1 MNKLLGVG
9 VAVAFSL
16 AGLPTV
22 AQTGQPS
29 SAPEP
34 APSSFPD
41 PGPASPPEIVQ
52 PPSSEGPSSPPE
64 VVPSNPEVEA
74 PRPLDDLS
82 QPDPNEIVPTSPS
95 GGSDRLGTPQTPVLS
110 EDPAQ
115 IIEQAETYQSLSY
128 ANYLGFNIYG
138 DLTNADRIS
147 QTLEKL
153 ARKTGTNPALMYVLE
168 TRKGLELVLVL
179 PSGTVDNK
187 TSSLPQIEGILAS
200 PFRLIASLFPY
211 LSPQK
216 LAQPNTAPTA
226 QPTLIHRL
234 VPGASSAEVKRV
246 VKRFRKEVSDPT
258 KTETESYK
266 PFAKKLY
273 EWIITPLKPVLEARK
288 IDTLVFSLDK
298 GLRSMPVA
306 ALNDGQKFLVEQ
318 YNLALIPSFSLT
330 DTRYQGLQGIKM
342 LGMGITQSTGGQSPL
357 PSVAVEVPTLTSK
370 IWQGTGYLDQQTTI
384 TQFKTLTQQ
393 ERFGIIH
400 LATHALFNPGK
411 VNQSYIQFWN
421 ERLTLPQLR
430 SISLNQKWNNAP
442 NVEMLV
448 LSACQSA
455 LGNDQAELG
464 FTGLAV
470 QSGVKTA
477 VGSLWSV
484 SDEGSL
490 GLMSEFYRSL
500 RTAPIR
506 AAALREAQLGLLQ
519 GRVKMTDDQ
528 LQLKDGTRVALPIGA
543 AQQKNLSFTHPY
555 YWSAFTMVGN
565 WN

>member
-1 MNKLLGVG
+1 MNKLLGIG
-9 VAVAFSL
+9 LAAAFSL
-16 AGLPTV
+16 TGLPAI

-29 SAPEP
+29 GAPEP
-34 APSSFPD
+34 APPSAPD
-41 PGPASPPEIVQ
+41 P
-52 PPSSEGPSSPPE
+52 GPSSPPE
-64 VVPSNPEVEA
+64 VVQPPSPEVVPSNPGVEA

-82 QPDPNEIVPTSPS
+82 QPDPTEIVPTIPSS
-95 GGSDRLGTPQTPVLS
+95 GGERLGTPQTPVFS

-138 DLTNADRIS
+138 DLTDAERIS

-179 PSGTVDNK
+179 PSGTVDSK
-187 TSSLPQIEGILAS
+187 TSSLPHQIQGILAS
-200 PFRLIASLFPY
+200 PFSLIASLFPY
-211 LSPQK
+211 LSSLK
-216 LAQPNTAPTA
+216 LAQQNPTPTA

-234 VPGASSAEVKRV
+234 VSGASSAEVKRV
-246 VKRFRKEVSDPT
+246 VKRFRKEVSDPN
-258 KTETESYK
+258 KVETDSYK
-266 PFAKKLY
+266 SSAKTIY
-273 EWIITPLKPVLEARK
+273 DWIITPLKPVLAERK

-298 GLRSMPVA
+298 GLRSMPIA
-306 ALNDGQKFLVEQ
+306 ALNDGQQFLVEQ

-330 DTRYQGLQGIKM
+330 DTRYQGLQGTKM

-370 IWQGTGYLDQQTTI
+370 IWQGTGYLDQQSTI
-384 TQFKTLTQQ
+384 EQFKTLTQQ

-400 LATHALFNPGK
+400 LATHASFNPGR

-430 SISLNQKWNNAP
+430 SISLNQKWTAAP

-455 LGNDQAELG
+455 LGNNEAELG

-506 AAALREAQLGLLQ
+506 AAALREAQLGLLKGQ
-519 GRVKMTDDQ
+519 VKVTEGQ
-528 LQLKDGTRVALPIGA
+528 LQLRDGTKVALPNGTA
-543 AQQKNLSFTHPY
+543 RQKNLSFAHPY